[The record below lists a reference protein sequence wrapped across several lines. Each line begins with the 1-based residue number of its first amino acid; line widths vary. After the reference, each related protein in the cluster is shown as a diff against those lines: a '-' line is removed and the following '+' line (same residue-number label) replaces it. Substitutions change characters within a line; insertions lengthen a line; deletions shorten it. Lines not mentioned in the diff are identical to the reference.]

1 MEFFY
6 RVFTTVDKKL
16 WLAEIEDYLEK
27 EEIPLSAI
35 PIVDEADEDNLD
47 AEPIQILLV
56 DAEDREVAILE
67 FDALSDS
74 EMLTEEVA
82 EFRELVGEML
92 PERNRAWAVEKFA
105 ATTGCFAFQ
114 MLEDGFEEANWDAV
128 ATLAAWLRSE
138 TNGFEQSDGGQI
150 TNENGAVVLVVPYD
164 EDEEKEEDD
173 WRGCSVATL
182 VDGAWV
188 ESELDSVA
196 AFEKFLNGD
205 A

>member
-6 RVFTTVDKKL
+6 RVFTTVEKKL
-16 WLAEIEDYLEK
+16 RLSEIEEMLEK

-35 PIVDEADEDNLD
+35 PIVDEADEDDLD
-47 AEPIQILLV
+47 AEPVQILFV

-67 FDALSDS
+67 YDALSDS
-74 EMLTEEVA
+74 EMLAEEVA

-92 PERNRAWAVEKFA
+92 PERNRDWAVEKFA
-105 ATTGCFAFQ
+105 STTGCYAFQ
-114 MLEDGFEEANWDAV
+114 ILEDGFEEANWDAV
-128 ATLAAWLRSE
+128 AGLAACLRVE

-150 TNENGAVVLVVPYD
+150 ANENGAVVLVVPYD

-173 WRGCSVATL
+173 WRGCSVAL
-182 VDGAWV
+182 RVDGAWV
-188 ESELDSVA
+188 ETELDSEA
-196 AFEKFLNGD
+196 AFEKFLRGD

>member
-6 RVFTTVDKKL
+6 RVFTTVEKKP

-47 AEPIQILLV
+47 AEPIQILFV
-56 DAEDREVAILE
+56 DDEDREVAILE
-67 FDALSDS
+67 YDALSDS

-82 EFRELVGEML
+82 EFRDLVGEML

-105 ATTGCFAFQ
+105 ATTGCYAFQ
-114 MLEDGFEEANWDAV
+114 ICEDGFEEANWDAV
-128 ATLAAWLRSE
+128 ATLAAWLRAE

-164 EDEEKEEDD
+164 DEESKEEDD
-173 WRGCSVATL
+173 WRGCSVAL
-182 VDGAWV
+182 RADGGWA
-188 ESELDSVA
+188 ESELDSEA

>member
-1 MEFFY
+1 MDFFY

-47 AEPIQILLV
+47 AEPIQILFV
-56 DAEDREVAILE
+56 DDEDREVAILE

-74 EMLTEEVA
+74 EMLAEEVA

-105 ATTGCFAFQ
+105 STTGCFAFQ
-114 MLEDGFEEANWDAV
+114 ICEDGFEEANWDAV

-164 EDEEKEEDD
+164 DEESKEEDD
-173 WRGCSVATL
+173 WRDCLVAL
-182 VDGAWV
+182 RVDGAWV
-188 ESELDSVA
+188 ESELDSEA

>member
-47 AEPIQILLV
+47 AEPIQILFV

-74 EMLTEEVA
+74 EMLAEEVA

-105 ATTGCFAFQ
+105 
-114 MLEDGFEEANWDAV
+114 
-128 ATLAAWLRSE
+128 
-138 TNGFEQSDGGQI
+138 
-150 TNENGAVVLVVPYD
+150 
-164 EDEEKEEDD
+164 
-173 WRGCSVATL
+173 
-182 VDGAWV
+182 
-188 ESELDSVA
+188 
-196 AFEKFLNGD
+196 
-205 A
+205 

>member
-6 RVFTTVDKKL
+6 RVFTTVEKKP

-47 AEPIQILLV
+47 AEPIQILFV
-56 DAEDREVAILE
+56 DDEDREVAILE
-67 FDALSDS
+67 YDALSDS

-82 EFRELVGEML
+82 EFRDLVGEML

-105 ATTGCFAFQ
+105 ATTGCYAFQ
-114 MLEDGFEEANWDAV
+114 ICEDGFEEANWDAV
-128 ATLAAWLRSE
+128 ATLAAWLRAE

-164 EDEEKEEDD
+164 DEESKEEDD
-173 WRGCSVATL
+173 WRSCSVAL
-182 VDGAWV
+182 RADGGWA
-188 ESELDSVA
+188 ESELDSEA